1 MRTYQTVVIM
11 KPDLDEAQVNE
22 ADKKV
27 TQFIA
32 RFSGSVLKLE
42 PWGKK
47 RLAYRIRKN
56 RYGFY
61 LSFCHTLEPSSVS
74 EFEKELR
81 LDEGILKYLVIK
93 LEPSEVERICCR
105 GRCKGSRG

>member
-32 RFSGSVLKLE
+32 RFSGSVLKGSFLF
-42 PWGKK
+42 K
-47 RLAYRIRKN
+47 RKIDR
-56 RYGFY
+56 GFRVFTSSRSVCPFAC
-61 LSFCHTLEPSSVS
+61 LSASLH
-74 EFEKELR
+74 
-81 LDEGILKYLVIK
+81 
-93 LEPSEVERICCR
+93 
-105 GRCKGSRG
+105 